1 MNNSKFETLQ
11 VSNVSTVALAD
22 MQTLLVRSIAR
33 KLQHYIKHKRKKP
46 KYSGKK
52 MIAYFNSEH
61 HMLNRL
67 YETCSNLDID
77 ESVRERNQKRLK
89 HLHKLLST
97 AQGLGFPE
105 PSEQP
110 LYLNRIA

>member
-1 MNNSKFETLQ
+1 MAKQSFVNLHMNN
-11 VSNVSTVALAD
+11 VSPKALDDIAI
-22 MQTLLVRSIAR
+22 LLVRSIAR
-33 KLQHYIKHKRKKP
+33 NLQHYIQHKRGKP
-46 KYSGKK
+46 NYDGVKA
-52 MIAYFNSEH
+52 IAYFNSEH